1 MRKSSLAPMA
11 TAREFDHTADIGLEI
26 RAGSPAGVF
35 EAAAVGMFRLVV
47 RPSRSHAAR
56 TSYALPGDVS
66 GFVARR
72 GGLLAAR
79 HSRIRLRA
87 PDLSAL
93 LVAWL
98 RELLYRF
105 SGKQL
110 VLTDF
115 RVERLTARPGR
126 ASLVARVHGRPLDP
140 RDRVLRE
147 IKAVTYHAATLEK
160 TSRGYLGRVIFDV

>member
-1 MRKSSLAPMA
+1 MVARRAA
-11 TAREFDHTADIGLEI
+11 TIREFDHTADIGLEI

-47 RPSRSHAAR
+47 RRGRPSGRPGR
-56 TSYALPGDVS
+56 THVS
-66 GFVARR
+66 
-72 GGLLAAR
+72 
-79 HSRIRLRA
+79 RLTLEA
-87 PDLSAL
+87 PDLPGL
-93 LVAWL
+93 LIAWL

-105 SGKQL
+105 TGDHI

-115 RVERLTARPGR
+115 RVERFTERPGK

-147 IKAVTYHAATLEK
+147 IKAVTYHAATVEK
-160 TSRGYLGRVIFDV
+160 TPRGYLGRAIFDV